1 MKRTFITLIS
11 LFFGMLCYAQSGY
24 ISTISLDVYMRFIPR
39 SVYIC
44 SDNSIVIVGDGDF
57 YEEMSHFWDYGPLI
71 IKLDPQGN
79 LLWHWRSYYGQ
90 GDNII
95 GTGIDEDDGVHFILG
110 NPAHYVTGLID
121 TNGSFTQ
128 NENQSF
134 ASNGSS
140 SYFSKAIR
148 MPSGEILACGRIREP
163 QNYEFSAA
171 FFRMSALGDS
181 LAASYYPPDTLNN
194 TLDIT
199 ARNMVQKD
207 DNSVYIACYLG
218 SGDLSILHADLD
230 GAIINRYD
238 ISGSRQHFGM
248 SMFCNSDS
256 LMVFTVEA
264 IDLNFSTI
272 LSTIDAMGDLQSY
285 SIGSD
290 FYGICSVASTP
301 DYFVLFG
308 SHQGARAKLLKYD
321 YSLQNIWSVNYNEIS
336 LWSYDHFYKHNTDI
350 LKFDQQGCIYFVGIV
365 NFTDIA
371 VVKLLPNGQVP
382 NLDEIQATT
391 SSPIIAYPNPAQNS
405 VTIELGPGE
414 LHKAPGNCIEI
425 FNIKGQ
431 KVRSISMSNA
441 ASPIAQVVWD
451 RRDNEGKRCPTGV
464 YLIRET
470 NNPQNTKKITLVK

>member
-1 MKRTFITLIS
+1 MKKIIITLFS
-11 LFFGMLCYAQSGY
+11 LLVGILCYAQPGY
-24 ISTISLDVYMRFIPR
+24 ISTILIDSLEEFTPKT
-39 SVYIC
+39 VYIC
-44 SDNSIVIVGDGDF
+44 SDNSVVILGNAGFMFDMGQ
-57 YEEMSHFWDYGPLI
+57 FWDYGPLI

-79 LLWHWRSYYGQ
+79 LMWHQMVDCNTFPTEIVG
-90 GDNII
+90 IE
-95 GTGIDEDDGVHFILG
+95 IDENDVTHFIISKPFSYRIG
-110 NPAHYVTGLID
+110 FID
-121 TNGSFTQ
+121 ANGSFVLH
-128 NENQSF
+128 EEKSF
-134 ASNGSS
+134 
-140 SYFSKAIR
+140 SYQPHFNKAIR
-148 MPSGEILACGRIREP
+148 MPSGEILACGRIRES

-181 LAASYYPPDTLNN
+181 LAASYYPPDTLNS

-199 ARNMVQKD
+199 GRNMVQKD

-230 GAIINRYD
+230 GVIINRYD
-238 ISGSRQHFGM
+238 ISGSSQYFGM

-301 DYFVLFG
+301 DFFVLLG
-308 SHQGARAKLLKYD
+308 SHQMERAKLAKYD
-321 YSLQNIWSVNYNEIS
+321 YSLQNIWSVDYNEIA
-336 LWSYDHFYKHNTDI
+336 LWSHGSFYEHNTDI

-371 VVKLLPNGQVP
+371 VMKLLPNGQVP
-382 NLDEIQATT
+382 NLDEVQATT
-391 SSPIIAYPNPAQNS
+391 LSPITAYPNPAQNS
-405 VTIELGPGE
+405 VTIELGYGE
-414 LHKAPGNCIEI
+414 LNKAPGNCIEI

-431 KVRSISMSNA
+431 KVRSIPMGNA
-441 ASPIAQVVWD
+441 ASPIAHIVWN
-451 RRDNEGKRCPTGV
+451 RRDNEGRRCPTGV